1 VGRRADDGFSVIEVV
16 VASALSVVLVAL
28 LGSALAAALR
38 GAKVS
43 RDYQV
48 AAGFGSEQVE
58 QLRSLSWAELA
69 MSSVDGTGP
78 WLTPDHTA
86 LSSAASGLGDDEA
99 LVVAPASGAVTPQ
112 AVETISGLQYTAWRY
127 VSLVSEGVRRLT
139 VVVEWQSQSGTRS
152 YHTSALASELSSGG
166 FGTTTT
172 IPPAT
177 STTAAATTTSQP

>member
-1 VGRRADDGFSVIEVV
+1 
-16 VASALSVVLVAL
+16 
-28 LGSALAAALR
+28 
-38 GAKVS
+38 
-43 RDYQV
+43 
-48 AAGFGSEQVE
+48 
-58 QLRSLSWAELA
+58 

-127 VSLVSEGVRRLT
+127 VSLVSEGVRRVT